1 MTLLYIGIAIWILVH
16 ILKRVAPGLRA
27 ALDNA
32 VGTGPAK
39 GVIALLL
46 VVSIVLMVIGYR
58 AEPYDPVYAPM
69 AGMGHLN
76 NLLMLISVMLL
87 GAGSSKGKMRSWFR
101 HPMLLGVIL
110 WSFAHLLVNGD
121 SASVVLFGAMAV
133 WAVLEILL
141 INRAEPNWTRPAAG
155 PIKGDIRLF
164 VIALVLYAIITGI
177 HIALGHNPFLGT
189 YA

>member
-1 MTLLYIGIAIWILVH
+1 MTLLYLGIAIWILVH
-16 ILKRVAPGLRA
+16 FFKRIAPEARSGMDRA
-27 ALDNA
+27 M
-32 VGTGPAK
+32 GQGPAK
-39 GVIALLL
+39 GVIAVLL
-46 VVSIVLMVIGYR
+46 VISIVLMVIGYR
-58 AEPYDPVYAPM
+58 AEPYDPVYAPI

-76 NLLMLISVMLL
+76 NLLMIAAVMLM

-101 HPMLLGVIL
+101 HPMLLGVIV

-121 SASVVLFGAMAV
+121 YASVVLFGSMAL
-133 WAVLEILL
+133 WAVAEIIL
-141 INRAEPNWTRPAAG
+141 INRAEPTWSRPEPG

-164 VIALVLYAIITGI
+164 VISLVLYAIIAGI